1 MVSLEIQNR
10 IKQFNPWLTHPDKA
24 EGFIGR
30 FLPDIYIRRET
41 EKTPPQLNRALLIV
55 GPRQAGKSTLIWRL
69 LHQYIPDIL
78 FLNMEDPLLR
88 LGCQQVADFIDLL
101 RQHYSFIKAIFIDE
115 IQHLEEAG
123 LFVKG
128 LIDARL
134 NLPIFITGSSAF
146 HLMSKTR
153 ESLAGRATRQ
163 RLLPFSMSELMSHAH
178 PANPV
183 ASRHIGDQI
192 VAHQLIYGSYPAVY
206 LAKNSDEKNMI
217 LNDLV
222 EALILKDV
230 SDLFRIKRVDAFR
243 KMMTLLAGQI
253 GQLVNFSE
261 LASICQVDVGT
272 IRSYVEILEESH
284 VVKIVLPFAGGKRR
298 EITGAP
304 KVFFLDNGIR
314 NQLLNNFSPVL
325 DLRTDRGQ
333 LLENWVFTE
342 IYKSAPLAAAIKYWR
357 SKAGAEVDFVIEHA
371 GKSYGLEVKYT
382 LARQAK
388 LPRSVISFLDV
399 YPADKFALLNSSLE
413 QKGNVADR
421 EVSFITPC
429 GLSRWLSGVFGNK
442 QASKGK
448 RQKGFRLRGGNL
460 ESVPDVFRASDLE
473 KSQKQYFQVKEK

>member
-1 MVSLEIQNR
+1 
-10 IKQFNPWLTHPDKA
+10 
-24 EGFIGR
+24 
-30 FLPDIYIRRET
+30 
-41 EKTPPQLNRALLIV
+41 
-55 GPRQAGKSTLIWRL
+55 
-69 LHQYIPDIL
+69 
-78 FLNMEDPLLR
+78 MEDPLLK
-88 LGCQQVADFIDLL
+88 LECQPAADFIDLL

-128 LIDARL
+128 LIAARL

-163 RLLPFSMSELMSHAH
+163 RLLPFSMSELMGHAH
-178 PANPV
+178 PANPM
-183 ASRHIGDQI
+183 AARHTGDQI

-206 LAKNSDEKNMI
+206 LAKNPDEKNML

-243 KMMTLLAGQI
+243 KLLTLLAGQI
-253 GQLVNFSE
+253 GQMMNFSE

-284 VVKIVLPFAGGKRR
+284 VVKIVPPFAGGKRR
-298 EITGAP
+298 EIIGAP

-314 NQLLNNFSPVL
+314 NQLLNNFSPAL

-342 IYKSAPLAAAIKYWR
+342 IYKSAPLPAVIKFWR
-357 SKAGAEVDFVIEHA
+357 SKAGAEVDFIIEHA

-382 LARQAK
+382 LLKQSK
-388 LPRSVISFLDV
+388 LSRSVRSFLDV
-399 YPADKFALLNSSLE
+399 YQPEKFALLNSSLE
-413 QKGNVADR
+413 QKVNVADR

-429 GLSRWLSGVFGNK
+429 GLSRWLYGI
-442 QASKGK
+442 
-448 RQKGFRLRGGNL
+448 FRN
-460 ESVPDVFRASDLE
+460 
-473 KSQKQYFQVKEK
+473 

>member
-1 MVSLEIQNR
+1 MLSLEIQNR
-10 IKQFNPWLTHPDKA
+10 LKQFNPWLIQPDKA
-24 EGFIGR
+24 EEFIDR
-30 FLPDIYIRRET
+30 FLPDLYITREV
-41 EKTPPQLNRALLIV
+41 EKTPLQRNRALLIV
-55 GPRQAGKSTLIWRL
+55 GPRQAGKSTLVWRL
-69 LHQYIPDIL
+69 LHRYIPDIL
-78 FLNMEDPLLR
+78 FLNMGDPLLK
-88 LGCQQVADFIDLL
+88 LECQPAADFIDLL

-163 RLLPFSMSELMSHAH
+163 RLLPFSMSELMGHAH

-183 ASRHIGDQI
+183 AARHTGDQI

-206 LAKNSDEKNMI
+206 LAKNPDEKNML

-243 KMMTLLAGQI
+243 KLLTLLAGRI
-253 GQLVNFSE
+253 GQMVNFSE

-284 VVKIVLPFAGGKRR
+284 VVKIVPPFAGGKRR
-298 EITGAP
+298 EIIGAP

-314 NQLLNNFSPVL
+314 NQLLNNFSPAL

-342 IYKSAPLAAAIKYWR
+342 IYKSAPLPAVIKFWR
-357 SKAGAEVDFVIEHA
+357 SKAGAEVDFIIEHA

-382 LARQAK
+382 LLKQSK
-388 LPRSVISFLDV
+388 LSRSVRSFLDV
-399 YPADKFALLNSSLE
+399 YQPEKFALLNSSLE
-413 QKGNVADR
+413 QKVNVADR

-429 GLSRWLSGVFGNK
+429 ELSRWLYGI
-442 QASKGK
+442 
-448 RQKGFRLRGGNL
+448 FRN
-460 ESVPDVFRASDLE
+460 
-473 KSQKQYFQVKEK
+473 

>member
-1 MVSLEIQNR
+1 MLSLEIQNR
-10 IKQFNPWLTHPDKA
+10 LKQFNPWLIQPDKA
-24 EGFIGR
+24 EEFIDR
-30 FLPDIYIRRET
+30 FLPDLYITREV
-41 EKTPPQLNRALLIV
+41 EKTPLQRNRALLIV
-55 GPRQAGKSTLIWRL
+55 GPRQAGKSTLVWRL
-69 LHQYIPDIL
+69 LHRYIPDIL
-78 FLNMEDPLLR
+78 FLNMEDPLLK
-88 LGCQQVADFIDLL
+88 LECQPAADFIDLL

-163 RLLPFSMSELMSHAH
+163 RLLPFSMSELMGHAH

-183 ASRHIGDQI
+183 AARHTGDQI

-206 LAKNSDEKNMI
+206 LAKNPDEKNML

-243 KMMTLLAGQI
+243 KLLTLLAGRI
-253 GQLVNFSE
+253 GQMVNFSE

-284 VVKIVLPFAGGKRR
+284 VVKIVPPFAGGKRR
-298 EITGAP
+298 EIIGAP

-314 NQLLNNFSPVL
+314 NQLLNNFSPAL

-342 IYKSAPLAAAIKYWR
+342 IYKSAPLPAVIKFWR
-357 SKAGAEVDFVIEHA
+357 SKAGAEVDFIIEHA

-382 LARQAK
+382 LLKQSK
-388 LPRSVISFLDV
+388 LSRSVRSFLDV
-399 YPADKFALLNSSLE
+399 YQPEKFALLNSSLE
-413 QKGNVADR
+413 QKVNVADR

-429 GLSRWLSGVFGNK
+429 ELSRWLYGI
-442 QASKGK
+442 
-448 RQKGFRLRGGNL
+448 FRN
-460 ESVPDVFRASDLE
+460 
-473 KSQKQYFQVKEK
+473 